1 VLEFSDKKIVESW
14 LKNANPWIQAIE
26 NKEIESRQLVTNK
39 AIIEAIL
46 KREPDHVLDI
56 GCGEG
61 WLVRKLVS
69 RGIDCLGIDT
79 VPELINY
86 ASKREGR
93 FKILPYE
100 ELKPE
105 AVGKQFDVLVCNFS
119 LFGKR
124 SVEIIFDQA
133 SKIVCNRGALI
144 VQTLHPGSS
153 FDKEV
158 QVEGW
163 KEGSWAGFNENFSC
177 PAPWY
182 YRSIESWMAL
192 FSGAGFSKVEIVE
205 PINPKTKIPASII
218 FIGEMDD

>member
-1 VLEFSDKKIVESW
+1 MSDFSDKKIVESW

-163 KEGSWAGFNENFSC
+163 KEGSWAG
-177 PAPWY
+177 
-182 YRSIESWMAL
+182 
-192 FSGAGFSKVEIVE
+192 
-205 PINPKTKIPASII
+205 
-218 FIGEMDD
+218 